1 MNSEFGRHWTVLMAA
16 GTGVMLGISALPALV
31 LGVFAGPMTR
41 EFGWS
46 LGAYMGGAVVFTVGI
61 LLSSAWIGALCD
73 RHGARAVA
81 IVGMPVGAIGVAGL
95 ALTQSATWTWYLLM
109 FLSAL
114 LGSGTVPTVWT
125 RMVNALFLHRRG
137 LALGLVLSG
146 SGLFMLFGA
155 PLAQWLISTW
165 GWRGAWLGLALLP
178 LTLGWAAV
186 AFGFRGDDRAP
197 VQAPVAARSPGAAVA
212 ADVGGL
218 THHEALRSYR
228 FWVMATGFA
237 AVTVG
242 AAGTNANF
250 VPMLVSKGFD
260 AAEAA
265 QIFGA
270 LGLAIAVGRLAIGFV
285 LDRVWAPGL
294 AAAIMS
300 LPAIST
306 WLLLGNEV
314 SRTDALLAAAL
325 LGCAQG
331 AEYDFLAYM
340 TARYFGMAHYGRIYG
355 RIVIPHRRDRGR
367 RLRRRLV
374 EGRVRQLRCGAAG
387 DRPAVRRRRGRD
399 AGARTLSA
407 RLRSGAGNDR
417 MIQGRRGQGHR

>member
-1 MNSEFGRHWTVLMAA
+1 MSSELGRHWTVLMAA
-16 GTGVMLGISALPALV
+16 GTGVMLGISAIPAFV

-46 LGAYMGGAVVFTVGI
+46 LGAYQAGTVVFTIAI

-81 IVGMPVGAIGVAGL
+81 LVGMPVGAIGVAGL
-95 ALTQSATWTWYLLM
+95 ALTQSPTWTWYLLM
-109 FLSAL
+109 FISAL

-125 RMVNALFLHRRG
+125 RMVNALFRHRRG
-137 LALGLVLSG
+137 MALGLVLSG
-146 SGLFMLFGA
+146 SGLFALFGA

-186 AFGFRGDDRAP
+186 AYGFRGDDRAP
-197 VQAPVAARSPGAAVA
+197 AAPPVPASGAAA
-212 ADVGGL
+212 AGDVGVGGV
-218 THHEALRSYR
+218 THHEALCSYR
-228 FWVMATGFA
+228 FWVMAVGFA

-242 AAGTNANF
+242 VGGTNANF
-250 VPMLVSKGFD
+250 VPMLVSKGFA

-265 QIFGA
+265 RIFGA
-270 LGLAIAVGRLAIGFV
+270 LGLAIAFGRLAIGFV

-294 AAAIMS
+294 AAAVMS
-300 LPAIST
+300 LPAISA
-306 WLLLGNEV
+306 WLLLGNDV
-314 SRTDALLAAAL
+314 SRSDAVIAAAL
-325 LGCAQG
+325 LGAAQG

-355 RIVIPHRRDRGR
+355 RIVIPIIVATAVGAFGVGWSKDVFGSFDAA
-367 RLRRRLV
+367 LPVIGLLFV
-374 EGRVRQLRCGAAG
+374 GGAAAMLALG
-387 DRPAVRRRRGRD
+387 RYPRAFGPAQ
-399 AGARTLSA
+399 APTAAAAAT
-407 RLRSGAGNDR
+407 
-417 MIQGRRGQGHR
+417 